1 MKLRAK
7 KLSNSTPQYNKTKET
22 TYRSSSTDQSLPRSS
37 VNNRVQLQSIKEFPG
52 AKRKS
57 SDIAN
62 SRRNA
67 KTLVLVLLNLLRCPY
82 THSRGMCLAHDSD
95 L

>member
-22 TYRSSSTDQSLPRSS
+22 TYRSNSTDQSLPRSS
-37 VNNRVQLQSIKEFPG
+37 INNRVQLQSIKEFPG

-62 SRRNA
+62 FS
-67 KTLVLVLLNLLRCPY
+67 P
-82 THSRGMCLAHDSD
+82 
-95 L
+95 